1 MTDNVLDQA
10 RSLFFAEA
18 REMCEQIEA
27 SLLKLEEDPADRE
40 TLNALFRA
48 AHTIKGSAGMFGLMP
63 VVGFTHKVES
73 VLDRLR
79 DDAFPLDT
87 NLTSLLFECGDHIRA
102 LLDQCEGGDDKPAG
116 APETAQL
123 SSWLGER
130 LDQFMGATPAPPPQG
145 DAVRDSHA
153 ATPPMAASRDSGVS
167 GHHDDWLVSV
177 TFREDTFRDGF
188 DPLSVIGY
196 LSTLGEVKAT
206 RIFAD
211 PIPSITVL
219 NPESCHLEF
228 EILIAGPRCKE
239 DIEAAFDLVKECCT
253 LRILPP
259 DRKCAD
265 VIALIESAGD
275 GSAQLGEI
283 LVGCGALT
291 RAELE
296 QGLAE
301 QAGRTSAGIRAPLG
315 EVLVEEELAP
325 AAAVNAALNKQVRNR
340 EARSEE
346 ARYVRVRADKLDDLI
361 NLVGELVIASAGTTI
376 QARQANNS
384 PLIESTLSMGHLIEE
399 IRNGALSLRMVPIG
413 ETFARFKRVVRD
425 VAGELSKEVTLELS
439 GADTELDKS
448 VVEHIGDPLM
458 HLVRNALDHGMETP
472 AEREAAGKP
481 RCGTVHLSACHD
493 SGGILIRIE
502 DDGRGIRRDKVLAKA
517 IEKGLVAAGASLTD
531 SEVDNLI
538 FEAGFSTAEQV
549 TNLSGRGVGM
559 DVVRRNIEGLRGTV
573 SIRSVTGRGT
583 TVEIRLPLTLAIIDG
598 FLVRVGDC
606 SFVIP
611 LDRVIECIDGTPSI
625 AGGAGATT
633 GMMVLRDAALPVVRL
648 RRMFGTNGPAS
659 ARQSVVVV
667 KNGAEKA
674 GLVVDHLLGEFQT
687 VIKPL
692 GKMFRNV
699 RGIAGSTIL
708 GSGEVGL
715 ILDIASLTSLAR
727 THVETGQAEP
737 ADALEPQELS

>member
-1 MTDNVLDQA
+1 MTENVLDQA

-27 SLLKLEEDPADRE
+27 SLLKLEEDPTDRE
-40 TLNALFRA
+40 TLNAMFRA

-63 VVGFTHKVES
+63 VVAFTHKVES

-79 DDAFPLDT
+79 EGAFLLDI
-87 NLTSLLFECGDHIRA
+87 NLTSLMFECGDHIRA
-102 LLDQCEGGDDKPAG
+102 LLEQCQSGGEDTVET
-116 APETAQL
+116 PEIAQL

-130 LDQFMGATPAPPPQG
+130 LNQFMGGGSDQPVSNVTAPE
-145 DAVRDSHA
+145 VA
-153 ATPPMAASRDSGVS
+153 AINAGTSGRY
-167 GHHDDWLVSV
+167 DDWLVSV
-177 TFREDTFRDGF
+177 RFGEDTFRDGF

-196 LSTLGEVKAT
+196 LSTQGEVKAT

-211 PIPSITVL
+211 TIPSIGIL
-219 NPESCHLEF
+219 DPESCHLEF
-228 EILIAGPRCKE
+228 EVLIAGPRSKQ
-239 DIEAAFDLVKECCT
+239 DIEAAFDLVKECCV

-259 DRKCAD
+259 DRKLAD
-265 VIALIESAGD
+265 VIALIDGAGD

-291 RAELE
+291 RDELRK
-296 QGLAE
+296 GLAE
-301 QAGRTSAGIRAPLG
+301 QAERASAGTSQPLG
-315 EVLVEEELAP
+315 EVLVEERLAP
-325 AAAVNAALNKQVRNR
+325 VAAVDAALSKQARSR
-340 EARSEE
+340 DARSEE

-384 PLIESTLSMGHLIEE
+384 PLIESTLSMGRLIEE

-425 VAGELSKEVTLELS
+425 VAGELAKEVSLELS
-439 GADTELDKS
+439 GAETELDKS

-481 RCGTVHLSACHD
+481 RCGTVLLSACHD

-517 IEKGLVAAGASLTD
+517 IEKGLVTASASLTD
-531 SEVDNLI
+531 SEIDNLI
-538 FEAGFSTAEQV
+538 FEAGFSTADQV

-611 LDRVIECIDGTPSI
+611 LDRVIECIDGAPAIS
-625 AGGAGATT
+625 GASGTTT
-633 GMMVLRDAALPVVRL
+633 GMMALRDAALPVVHVS
-648 RRMFGTNGPAS
+648 RMFGLHGPGS

-715 ILDIASLTSLAR
+715 ILDIGSLTSLAR
-727 THVETGQAEP
+727 TQAETGHAEP
-737 ADALEPQELS
+737 AEVLVQQGVT

>member
-1 MTDNVLDQA
+1 MSDNILEQA

-27 SLLKLEEDPADRE
+27 ALLLLEETPDDRE
-40 TLNALFRA
+40 TFNAMFRA

-73 VLDRLR
+73 LLDRMREGALT
-79 DDAFPLDT
+79 LDT
-87 NLTSLLFECGDHIRA
+87 SLTSLLFECSDQIRA
-102 LLDQCEGGDDKPAG
+102 LLAHCESAGDE
-116 APETAQL
+116 APESPASMQL
-123 SSWLGER
+123 SALLGER
-130 LDQFMGATPAPPPQG
+130 LGLYMNGGDAPEAAPLPAPVAQIGG
-145 DAVRDSHA
+145 DAA
-153 ATPPMAASRDSGVS
+153 APGSAAPAR
-167 GHHDDWLVSV
+167 DDWLVSV
-177 TFREDTFRDGF
+177 RFNEDSFRDGF
-188 DPLSVIGY
+188 DPLTVIGY
-196 LSTLGEVKAT
+196 LATLGEVRAT
-206 RIFAD
+206 RILAD
-211 PIPSITVL
+211 AIPSITEL

-228 EILIAGPRCKE
+228 ELLIAGPRRKE
-239 DIEAAFDLVKECCT
+239 DIESAFDLVRESCT
-253 LRILPP
+253 LRILAPE
-259 DRKCAD
+259 RKLAD
-265 VIALIESAGD
+265 VIALIDSAGD
-275 GSAQLGEI
+275 GAAQLGAI
-283 LVGCGALT
+283 LVDCGALT
-291 RAELE
+291 RDELE
-296 QGLAE
+296 LGLAE
-301 QAGRTSAGIRAPLG
+301 QAARAAGGTPVPLG
-315 EVLVEEELAP
+315 EVLVAQSLAP
-325 AAAVNAALNKQVRNR
+325 ARAVDAALARQSNTRETR
-340 EARSEE
+340 ADEARF
-346 ARYVRVRADKLDDLI
+346 VRVRADKLDDLI

-376 QARQANNS
+376 QARQIRDAM
-384 PLIESTLSMGHLIEE
+384 LIESTLSMGRLTEE

-425 VAGELSKEVTLELS
+425 VAAELGKEVVLESS

-472 AEREAAGKP
+472 EERVAAGKP
-481 RCGTVHLSACHD
+481 RCGTLRLSACHD

-517 IEKGLVAAGASLTD
+517 IEKGLVAAGSSLAD
-531 SEVDNLI
+531 GEIDNLI

-611 LDRVIECIDGTPSI
+611 LDQVIECIDGTPAI
-625 AGGAGATT
+625 AGAAGATT
-633 GMMVLRDAALPVVRL
+633 GMMVLREAALPVVHVS
-648 RRMFGTNGPAS
+648 RMFGLHGHGS

-727 THVETGQAEP
+727 TQG
-737 ADALEPQELS
+737 DAVDGESTSVLRQQEAS

>member
-1 MTDNVLDQA
+1 MTENVLDQA

-27 SLLKLEEDPADRE
+27 SLLKLEEDPTDRE
-40 TLNALFRA
+40 TLNAMFRA
-48 AHTIKGSAGMFGLMP
+48 AHTIKGSAGMFGLTP
-63 VVGFTHKVES
+63 VVAFTHKVES

-79 DDAFPLDT
+79 EGAFLLDI
-87 NLTSLLFECGDHIRA
+87 NLTSLMFECGDHIRA
-102 LLDQCEGGDDKPAG
+102 LLEQCQSGGE
-116 APETAQL
+116 ETVETPDLAQL
-123 SSWLGER
+123 SAWLGER
-130 LDQFMGATPAPPPQG
+130 LNHFMGGGPDEPVCEANAPEV
-145 DAVRDSHA
+145 A
-153 ATPPMAASRDSGVS
+153 AASTGTSGRY
-167 GHHDDWLVSV
+167 DDWLVSV
-177 TFREDTFRDGF
+177 RFGEDTFRDGF

-196 LSTLGEVKAT
+196 LSSLGDVKAT
-206 RIFAD
+206 RIFAET
-211 PIPSITVL
+211 IPSIGAL

-228 EILIAGPRCKE
+228 EVLIAGPRSKQ
-239 DIEAAFDLVKECCT
+239 DIEAAFDLVKECCV

-259 DRKCAD
+259 DRKLAD
-265 VIALIESAGD
+265 VITLIESAGD

-291 RAELE
+291 KDEL
-296 QGLAE
+296 QHGLAE
-301 QAGRTSAGIRAPLG
+301 QAERAAAGKRPPLG
-315 EVLVEEELAP
+315 AVLVEKGLAP
-325 AAAVNAALNKQVRNR
+325 AAAVDAALNKQTRTR
-340 EARSEE
+340 DARSEE

-384 PLIESTLSMGHLIEE
+384 PLIESTLSMGRLIEE

-425 VAGELSKEVTLELS
+425 VAGELAKEVSLELS
-439 GADTELDKS
+439 GAETEIDKS

-517 IEKGLVAAGASLTD
+517 VEKGLVAAGASLTD
-531 SEVDNLI
+531 SEIDNLI
-538 FEAGFSTAEQV
+538 FEAGFSTADQV

-611 LDRVIECIDGTPSI
+611 LDRVIECIDGTPAI
-625 AGGAGATT
+625 TGASGATT
-633 GMMVLRDAALPVVRL
+633 GMMVLRDAALPVVHVSRI
-648 RRMFGTNGPAS
+648 FGLHGPGS

-667 KNGAEKA
+667 KNGNEKA

-715 ILDIASLTSLAR
+715 ILDIASLTNLAR
-727 THVETGQAEP
+727 MQTDTGLAEP
-737 ADALEPQELS
+737 DDVLEPQEAT

>member
-1 MTDNVLDQA
+1 MTENVLDQA

-27 SLLKLEEDPADRE
+27 SLLKLEEDPTDRE
-40 TLNALFRA
+40 TLGAMFRA

-63 VVGFTHKVES
+63 VVAFTHKVES

-79 DDAFPLDT
+79 EGAFLLDI
-87 NLTSLLFECGDHIRA
+87 NLTSLMFECGDHIRA
-102 LLDQCEGGDDKPAG
+102 LLEQCQSGGEDTVET
-116 APETAQL
+116 PEVAQL

-130 LDQFMGATPAPPPQG
+130 LNQFMGGACEPSVSTVAEAEVAEVA
-145 DAVRDSHA
+145 AVGA
-153 ATPPMAASRDSGVS
+153 GTS
-167 GHHDDWLVSV
+167 GHRDDWLVSAR
-177 TFREDTFRDGF
+177 FGADTFRDGF

-196 LSTLGEVKAT
+196 LSSQGEVKAT

-211 PIPSITVL
+211 TIPSIGAL
-219 NPESCHLEF
+219 DPESCHLEF
-228 EILIAGPRCKE
+228 EILIAGPRCKQ
-239 DIEAAFDLVKECCT
+239 DIEAAFDLVKECCV

-259 DRKCAD
+259 DRKLAD
-265 VIALIESAGD
+265 VIALIEGAGD

-291 RAELE
+291 RDEL
-296 QGLAE
+296 QKGLTE
-301 QAGRTSAGIRAPLG
+301 QAERASAGTSQPLG
-315 EVLVEEELAP
+315 EVLIEERLAP
-325 AAAVNAALNKQVRNR
+325 VAAVDAALNKQARSR
-340 EARSEE
+340 DARSEE
-346 ARYVRVRADKLDDLI
+346 ARYVRVRADKLDELI

-376 QARQANNS
+376 QARQVNNS
-384 PLIESTLSMGHLIEE
+384 PLIESTLSMGRLIEE

-425 VAGELSKEVTLELS
+425 VAGELSKEVALELS
-439 GADTELDKS
+439 GAETELDKS

-481 RCGTVHLSACHD
+481 RCGTVTLSACHD

-517 IEKGLVAAGASLTD
+517 IEKGLVPAGGTLSD
-531 SEVDNLI
+531 SEIDNLI
-538 FEAGFSTAEQV
+538 FEAGFSTADQV

-611 LDRVIECIDGTPSI
+611 LDRVIECIDGAPVIS
-625 AGGAGATT
+625 GVAGATT
-633 GMMVLRDAALPVVRL
+633 GMMVLRDAALPVVHVS
-648 RRMFGTNGPAS
+648 RMFGLHGPGS
-659 ARQSVVVV
+659 TRQSVVVV
-667 KNGAEKA
+667 KNGNEKA

-715 ILDIASLTSLAR
+715 ILDIASLTNLAR
-727 THVETGQAEP
+727 MQAETGLAEP
-737 ADALEPQELS
+737 ADALEPQEAT

>member
-1 MTDNVLDQA
+1 MTDTVLDQA

-27 SLLKLEEDPADRE
+27 SLLKLEEDPTDRE
-40 TLNALFRA
+40 TLNAMFRA

-63 VVGFTHKVES
+63 VVAFTHKVES

-79 DDAFPLDT
+79 EGVFLLDI
-87 NLTSLLFECGDHIRA
+87 NLTSLMFECGDHIRA
-102 LLDQCEGGDDKPAG
+102 LLEQCQGGGEDTEES
-116 APETAQL
+116 PEITQL

-130 LDQFMGATPAPPPQG
+130 LNQYMGGTLEPGVAAVVAPEPAAG
-145 DAVRDSHA
+145 SAG
-153 ATPPMAASRDSGVS
+153 TS
-167 GHHDDWLVSV
+167 GHHDDWLVSMR
-177 TFREDTFRDGF
+177 FGEDTFRDGF

-196 LSTLGEVKAT
+196 LSSQGEVKAA

-211 PIPSITVL
+211 AVPSIGAL

-228 EILIAGPRCKE
+228 EVLMAGPRCKE
-239 DIEAAFDLVKECCT
+239 EIEAAFDLVKECCT

-259 DRKCAD
+259 DRKLAD
-265 VIALIESAGD
+265 VIALIESAGN
-275 GSAQLGEI
+275 GGAQLGEI

-291 RAELE
+291 RAELQ

-301 QAGRTSAGIRAPLG
+301 QAARVSTGTPAPLG
-315 EVLVEEELAP
+315 EVLVEESLAP
-325 AAAVNAALNKQVRNR
+325 AAAVNAALSKQAKTR

-425 VAGELSKEVTLELS
+425 VAGELSKEVSLELS
-439 GADTELDKS
+439 GAETELDKS

-517 IEKGLVAAGASLTD
+517 VEKGLVAAGAGLTD
-531 SEVDNLI
+531 HEIDNLI
-538 FEAGFSTAEQV
+538 FEAGFSTADQV

-573 SIRSVTGRGT
+573 GIRSVSGRGT

-611 LDRVIECIDGTPSI
+611 LDRVIECIDGTP
-625 AGGAGATT
+625 ALGGAAGATT
-633 GMMVLRDAALPVVRL
+633 GMMVLRDAALPVVQVG
-648 RRMFGTNGPAS
+648 RMFGLNGPAS

-715 ILDIASLTSLAR
+715 ILDIASLTHLAR
-727 THVETGQAEP
+727 AQVETGQAEP
-737 ADALEPQELS
+737 AAAPEPQEVS

>member
-1 MTDNVLDQA
+1 MSENVLDQA

-27 SLLKLEEDPADRE
+27 ALLKLEEDPADRE
-40 TLNALFRA
+40 TLNAMFRA
-48 AHTIKGSAGMFGLMP
+48 AHTIKGSAGMFGLTP
-63 VVGFTHKVES
+63 VVAFTHGVES
-73 VLDRLR
+73 VLERLR
-79 DDAFPLDT
+79 DGALALDI
-87 NLTSLLFECGDHIRA
+87 NLTSLMFECSDHMRA
-102 LLDQCEGGDDKPAG
+102 LLEHCQAGGENPVE
-116 APETAQL
+116 APELAQL
-123 SSWLGER
+123 SGWLGER
-130 LDQFMGATPAPPPQG
+130 LRLFMGGAGAVAPA
-145 DAVRDSHA
+145 AVA
-153 ATPPMAASRDSGVS
+153 ATVPAGAAPGGASAGTS

-177 TFREDTFRDGF
+177 RFGEDTFRDGF

-196 LSTLGEVKAT
+196 LSTLGEVKAS
-206 RIFAD
+206 RIFCE
-211 PIPSITVL
+211 PIPSIDAL
-219 NPESCHLEF
+219 DPESCHLEF
-228 EILIAGPRCKE
+228 EVLLCGPGRKE
-239 DIEAAFDLVKECCT
+239 DIEAAFDLVKEACL
-253 LRILPP
+253 LRILAPG
-259 DRKCAD
+259 RKVAD
-265 VIALIESAGD
+265 VIGLIESAGD
-275 GSAQLGEI
+275 GSKHLGEI

-291 RAELE
+291 RDEL
-296 QGLAE
+296 QTGLAE
-301 QAGRTSAGIRAPLG
+301 QAAGASAGVRMPLG
-315 EVLVEEELAP
+315 EVLVGNRLVP
-325 AAAVNAALNKQVRNR
+325 AVAVDAALNKQARTR
-340 EARSEE
+340 EARAEE
-346 ARYVRVRADKLDDLI
+346 ARYVRVRADKLDELI

-376 QARQANNS
+376 QARQFNHS
-384 PLIESTLSMGHLIEE
+384 PLIESTLSMGRLIEE

-425 VAGELSKEVTLELS
+425 VATELSKEVTLEMS
-439 GADTELDKS
+439 GTDTELDKS

-472 AEREAAGKP
+472 EERVAAGKP
-481 RCGTVHLSACHD
+481 PCGTVRLSACHD

-517 IEKGLVAAGASLTD
+517 LEKGLVAAGATLAD
-531 SEVDNLI
+531 HEIDNLI

-573 SIRSVTGRGT
+573 NLRSLSGRGT

-598 FLVRVGDC
+598 FLVRVGEC
-606 SFVIP
+606 FFVIP
-611 LDRVIECIDGTPSI
+611 LDRVIECIDGAPAI
-625 AGGAGATT
+625 EGAVRAAT
-633 GMMVLRDAALPVVRL
+633 GMMALRDAALPVVSL
-648 RRMFGTNGPAS
+648 RHMFGIGGAAS

-667 KNGAEKA
+667 RNGAEKA

-715 ILDIASLTSLAR
+715 ILDIASLANLAR
-727 THVETGQAEP
+727 AP
-737 ADALEPQELS
+737 ADRALQET

>member
-1 MTDNVLDQA
+1 MTENVLDQA

-27 SLLKLEEDPADRE
+27 ALLKLEQDPADRE
-40 TLNALFRA
+40 TLNAMFRA

-79 DDAFPLDT
+79 EGVFLLDI
-87 NLTSLLFECGDHIRA
+87 NLTSLMFECGDHIRA
-102 LLDQCEGGDDKPAG
+102 LLEQCEHGGDDPVET
-116 APETAQL
+116 PEIAQL
-123 SSWLGER
+123 SKWLGER
-130 LDQFMGATPAPPPQG
+130 LDLYMGKAAESVEGEGTARSDAESAVLPPVAG
-145 DAVRDSHA
+145 V
-153 ATPPMAASRDSGVS
+153 TGTSGN
-167 GHHDDWLVSV
+167 HDDWLVSV
-177 TFREDTFRDGF
+177 RFGEDTFRDGF
-188 DPLSVIGY
+188 DPFSVIGY
-196 LSTLGEVKAT
+196 LSTLGNVKAT

-211 PIPSITVL
+211 AVPSIGAL

-228 EILIAGPRCKE
+228 EILIAGPRSKD

-259 DRKCAD
+259 ERKLSE
-265 VIALIESAGD
+265 VIALIDSAGD
-275 GSAQLGEI
+275 GGAQLGEI

-291 RAELE
+291 KEELR

-301 QAGRTSAGIRAPLG
+301 QAERAVAGMRPPLG
-315 EVLVEEELAP
+315 EVLVEKGLAP
-325 AAAVNAALNKQVRNR
+325 AATVNAALHKQTKTR
-340 EARSEE
+340 ETRSEE

-384 PLIESTLSMGHLIEE
+384 PLIESTLSMGRLIEE

-425 VAGELSKEVTLELS
+425 VAAELSKEVALELS
-439 GADTELDKS
+439 GAETELDKS

-493 SGGILIRIE
+493 SGGILIRIA

-517 IEKGLVAAGASLTD
+517 IEKGLVAAGATLAD
-531 SEVDNLI
+531 SEIDNLI
-538 FEAGFSTAEQV
+538 FEAGFSTADQV

-573 SIRSVTGRGT
+573 GIRSMTGRGT

-611 LDRVIECIDGTPSI
+611 LDRVIECMDGAPAI
-625 AGGAGATT
+625 AGASGATT
-633 GMMVLRDAALPVVRL
+633 GMMVLRDAALPVVHVS
-648 RRMFGTNGPAS
+648 RMFGLRGQSS

-715 ILDIASLTSLAR
+715 ILDIASLTGLAR
-727 THVETGQAEP
+727 MQMESGHAE
-737 ADALEPQELS
+737 AAEMLVQQEVT